1 MDSKKRSVSCDV
13 CRARKVKCVKP
24 EGAARCEG
32 CVTLDQHCTYTH
44 ERKKPGPANR
54 YVLSSYGQLTCS
66 FARKT
71 MSPTR
76 DFYAS
81 LDSRYAPG
89 PSRSEASSSMPPP
102 PNRWP
107 SDNGNNSNNHNN
119 SSHNSSNNFNYGQY
133 NNYEF
138 NSNPHPPPQPHHD
151 NGVDLSWLPISPN
164 SLLHPQPGEAD
175 STSEGSPMGRWLH
188 NTMQVNEWE
197 QALFG
202 PLPPSDPPSAS
213 GSGTAPN
220 QVPVHPTRKSRVED
234 IVAWSVV
241 MKILHAYHAHL

>member
-1 MDSKKRSVSCDV
+1 
-13 CRARKVKCVKP
+13 
-24 EGAARCEG
+24 
-32 CVTLDQHCTYTH
+32 
-44 ERKKPGPANR
+44 
-54 YVLSSYGQLTCS
+54 
-66 FARKT
+66 
-71 MSPTR
+71 
-76 DFYAS
+76 
-81 LDSRYAPG
+81 
-89 PSRSEASSSMPPP
+89 MPPP

-107 SDNGNNSNNHNN
+107 ADNQINHNT
-119 SSHNSSNNFNYGQY
+119 NNFNYGQY
-133 NNYEF
+133 NNYDF
-138 NSNPHPPPQPHHD
+138 NPNPQPGPQSSHD

-213 GSGTAPN
+213 GSGSASRAD
-220 QVPVHPTRKSRVED
+220 QIPVHPTRKSRVED